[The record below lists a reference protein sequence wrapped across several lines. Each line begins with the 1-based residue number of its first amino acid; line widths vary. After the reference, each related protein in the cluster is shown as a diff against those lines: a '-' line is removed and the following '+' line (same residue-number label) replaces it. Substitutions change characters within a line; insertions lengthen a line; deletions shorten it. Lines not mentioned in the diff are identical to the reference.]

1 MIDDIKITSMN
12 NELTLSTHIK
22 AEVIFSNNLMA
33 QFKSYNKKINHEF
46 IAKQLTIEIMKELE
60 RMNI

>member
-1 MIDDIKITSMN
+1 MIDDIKITSTN
-12 NELTLSTHIK
+12 NDLTLSTHIK
-22 AEVIFSNNLMA
+22 AEVIFSSNFMA
-33 QFKSYNKKINHEF
+33 HFKSYNKKINHEF

>member
-1 MIDDIKITSMN
+1 MIDDIKLTSRK
-12 NELTLSTHIK
+12 NELTLSTHIQ
-22 AEVIFSNNLMA
+22 AEVIFSSDLMA

-60 RMNI
+60 RMDI

>member
-1 MIDDIKITSMN
+1 MIDDIKLTSSI
-12 NELTLSTHIK
+12 NEVTFSTHIK
-22 AEVIFSNNLMA
+22 AEVIFSRDLMS

-46 IAKQLTIEIMKELE
+46 IARQLTIEIMKELE